1 MLNYLLKDLNDLK
14 DPNDLKDLNS
24 LKIPTT
30 PKKLWKTLGKP
41 CGKLLAYPQQ
51 QTKARGSEDIH
62 RLVKY
67 F

>member
-1 MLNYLLKDLNDLK
+1 MTLKTLMTLRTLIALK
-14 DPNDLKDLNS
+14 SPQ
-24 LKIPTT
+24 P
-30 PKKLWKTLGKP
+30 PKNLWKTLGKP